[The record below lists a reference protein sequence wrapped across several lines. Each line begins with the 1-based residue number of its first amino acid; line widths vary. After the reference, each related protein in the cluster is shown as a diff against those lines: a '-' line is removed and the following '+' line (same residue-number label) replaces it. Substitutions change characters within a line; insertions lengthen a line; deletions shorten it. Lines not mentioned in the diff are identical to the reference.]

1 MTRNMFGFPK
11 RLYEETRRHF
21 RVRESLPIKWTIGG
35 LASGSGRV
43 CDISSTGALI
53 EAHAT
58 TRPIG
63 DGTVIAIEQNAGSLE
78 RFLPSEGRI
87 VWSKPKGFFKKST
100 LCGVEFINSTSEV
113 NDRLKN
119 RIQERIGRMELS
131 DKVVSAITIFL
142 VVVMLSLG
150 AVVLSQRS
158 SIYQTIERSSTLA
171 LSVIGQQATLYRE
184 LLEQH
189 KILQNV
195 YTELQAEYAS
205 TRILLAQTEGLL
217 AEAKKQYAQAQNEI
231 ITLRSALAQAKID
244 TLGENV
250 KILVAQRDGLRE
262 DLKALEL
269 EINTMAAEN
278 PEAWTAQAGQYAN
291 KVDQIDVR
299 MKNLKYE
306 TLIAKVGE
314 QQDQIRSS
322 RKRIRDLKIQAALA
336 KREAQIKKDEIAL
349 RQGNQGFF
357 TKDGKAFSSKDTSA
371 VTADQNTSAKPARK
385 VNINV
390 SVF

>member
-1 MTRNMFGFPK
+1 MFGFPK

-21 RVRESLPIKWTIGG
+21 RVRESVPIKWTIGG

-63 DGTVIAIEQNAGSLE
+63 DGTVIALEQEAGVLD

-87 VWSKPKGFFKKST
+87 VWSKSKGFFKKST
-100 LCGVEFINSTSEV
+100 LCGVEFINSSSEV
-113 NDRLKN
+113 NDHLKN
-119 RIQERIGRMELS
+119 RIQERIGQMELG
-131 DKVVSAITIFL
+131 DKIMGAITISLIIIMLAFGGFL
-142 VVVMLSLG
+142 L
-150 AVVLSQRS
+150 AQRS
-158 SIYQTIERSSTLA
+158 SIYQTIERSNILA
-171 LSVIGQQATLYRE
+171 LNILGQQATLYKE
-184 LLEQH
+184 LLAQH

-195 YTELQAEYAS
+195 YTELQSEYAA

-231 ITLRSALAQAKID
+231 STLRSALAQAKIE

-250 KILVAQRDGLRE
+250 KILVAQRDSLRE

-269 EINTMAAEN
+269 EINTLATEN
-278 PEAWTAQAGQYAN
+278 PEAWTAQARQYAD
-291 KVDQIDVR
+291 KVDGFDMR
-299 MKNLKYE
+299 MKSLKYE

-314 QQDQIRSS
+314 QKEQIRLSK
-322 RKRIRDLKIQAALA
+322 KRIRDLKIQAALA
-336 KREAQIKKDEIAL
+336 KRETQIKKDEIAL

-357 TKDGKAFSSKDTSA
+357 TKDGKVFLGKDLPAGSGDSKISGTP
-371 VTADQNTSAKPARK
+371 AKK